1 MKLLIDIGNT
11 RVKLAVL
18 EKNAPRLVAAVPT
31 HDAALMRQ
39 ALDEQLANLGAIES
53 AWGVCVGHLA
63 VAQEVQAALPPN
75 LTLRWVQSTAKAAGV
90 INRYPEPYLLGADRW
105 VGVIGLTRHFQFD
118 GGDGASA
125 VLVNFGTAT
134 TIDTLGPDKAFR
146 GGLILPGVAMMQSA
160 LAQGTARLPQASGE
174 VVDNPISTASAIASG
189 IAAAQIG
196 AVKRQLEIAQ
206 RDDRQTPLLCVSG
219 GAYESIQAALQH
231 SLMGVPIHHLP
242 LVVLD
247 GLAILAQETKHTRG

>member
-219 GAYESIQAALQH
+219 GAYENIQAALQH

>member
-1 MKLLIDIGNT
+1 MKLLVDVGNT

-18 EKNAPRLVAAVPT
+18 ENNAPRLVAAVPT
-31 HDAALMRQ
+31 HDAELMRQ
-39 ALDEQLANLGAIES
+39 ALDEQLTNLGVIES

-63 VAQEVQAALPPN
+63 VAQGVEAALPPN
-75 LTLRWVQSTAKAAGV
+75 LTMQWVQSTAKAAGV
-90 INRYPEPYLLGADRW
+90 VNRYPEPHQLGADRW

-118 GGDGASA
+118 GGQGASA

-219 GAYESIQAALQH
+219 GAYENIQAALQH

>member
-1 MKLLIDIGNT
+1 MKLLVDVGNT
-11 RVKLAVL
+11 RVKMAVL
-18 EKNAPRLVAAVPT
+18 EKNALRLVAALPT
-31 HDAALMRQ
+31 QDASLMRQ
-39 ALDEQLANLGAIES
+39 ALDEQIAKLGAIEA

-63 VAQEVQAALPPN
+63 VAHCVEAALPSN
-75 LTLRWVQSTAKAAGV
+75 LTLQWVQSTAKAAGV
-90 INRYPEPYLLGADRW
+90 VNRYPEPHQLGTDRW

-118 GGDGASA
+118 GGQGGSA

-134 TIDTLGPDKAFR
+134 TIDTLGSDKAFR
-146 GGLILPGVAMMQSA
+146 GGLILPGLAMMQSA

-174 VVDNPISTASAIASG
+174 VVDNPVGTTSAIASG

-206 RDDRQTPLLCVSG
+206 RDDRQTPMLCVSG
-219 GAYESIQAALQH
+219 GAYENIRVALLH
-231 SLMGVPIHHLP
+231 SVTGVPIHHLP

-247 GLAILAQETKHTRG
+247 GLAVLAQETDHTSG

>member
-1 MKLLIDIGNT
+1 MKLLVDVGNT

-75 LTLRWVQSTAKAAGV
+75 LILRWVQSTAKAAGV
-90 INRYPEPYLLGADRW
+90 INRYPEPHLLGADRW

-118 GGDGASA
+118 GGECASA

-134 TIDTLGPDKAFR
+134 TIDTLGPDKVFR

-219 GAYESIQAALQH
+219 GAYESIQVALQH
-231 SLMGVPIHHLP
+231 SLAGVPIHHLP

-247 GLAILAQETKHTRG
+247 GLAVLAQEPKHTSG

>member
-1 MKLLIDIGNT
+1 MKLLVDVGNT

-18 EKNAPRLVAAVPT
+18 DKNTLRFVAAVPT
-31 HDAALMRQ
+31 QDAALMCQ
-39 ALDEQLANLGAIES
+39 ALDEQLAKLGAIEA

-63 VAQEVQAALPPN
+63 VAQSVEAALPPN
-75 LTLRWVQSTAKAAGV
+75 LTMQWVQSTAKAAGV
-90 INRYPEPYLLGADRW
+90 VNRYPEPHQLGADRW

-118 GGDGASA
+118 GGQGASA

-134 TIDTLGPDKAFR
+134 TIDTLGSDKVFR

-160 LAQGTARLPQASGE
+160 LAQGTARLPQTSGE
-174 VVDNPISTASAIASG
+174 VVDNPTGTASAIASG

-206 RDDRQTPLLCVSG
+206 RNDRQMPMLCISG
-219 GAYESIQAALQH
+219 GAYETIQATLQH
-231 SLMGVPIHHLP
+231 SMAGVPIHHLP

-247 GLAILAQETKHTRG
+247 GLAVLAQETNHISG

>member
-1 MKLLIDIGNT
+1 MKLLVDVGNT

-18 EKNAPRLVAAVPT
+18 ENNALRLVAAVPT
-31 HDAALMRQ
+31 QDAVQMRQ
-39 ALDEQLANLGAIES
+39 TVDEQLAKLGAIEA
-53 AWGVCVGHLA
+53 AWGVCVGYVS
-63 VAQEVQAALPPN
+63 VAQGVEAALAPN
-75 LTLRWVQSTAKAAGV
+75 LTMQWVQSTAKAAGV
-90 INRYPEPYLLGADRW
+90 VNRYPEPYQLGADRW

-118 GGDGASA
+118 AGQGASA

-160 LAQGTARLPQASGE
+160 LAQGTARLPQTSGE
-174 VVDNPISTASAIASG
+174 VVDNPTDTASAMASG

-219 GAYESIQAALQH
+219 GAYENIQVALQH
-231 SLMGVPIHHLP
+231 SLIGVPIHHLP

-247 GLAILAQETKHTRG
+247 GLAILAQETKHASG